1 MKINEMTGERVKNNS
16 NRVVF
21 LIFFFFVWCVWCE
34 VKKRVALKKKMSG
47 VEKKNGMESK
57 AKSDDREY

>member
-1 MKINEMTGERVKNNS
+1 MTGERVKNNS

-21 LIFFFFVWCVWCE
+21 LIFFLFLFVWCVWCE
-34 VKKRVALKKKMSG
+34 VKKMSG

>member
-21 LIFFFFVWCVWCE
+21 SNFFFFFYLCGV
-34 VKKRVALKKKMSG
+34 SG
-47 VEKKNGMESK
+47 VEKLNGMESK
-57 AKSDDREY
+57 AKSDDREFREVICMVNKRIT